1 MSWVA
6 VGSTVLTTGLGLIKG
21 AKQKKEGR
29 QIMESIKGKEVPQ
42 AVLDNKRIATQM
54 AYEGMPS
61 EQYALA
67 QKNIDRN
74 NVNAMFQS
82 NNRRGGLGLIPRI
95 LQATNDSY
103 LKLDANNAAT
113 RNQNKRTLMGVNNT
127 IGEYQNKKFEADYN
141 YGQSLIGAGNENT
154 DNAIDNAIGGLG
166 GGLSDYL
173 RQAKLMGGLGKS
185 TPADRSFRVA
195 SVQKPVPMP
204 TGRINTSLAL
214 PH

>member
-1 MSWVA
+1 
-6 VGSTVLTTGLGLIKG
+6 
-21 AKQKKEGR
+21 
-29 QIMESIKGKEVPQ
+29 
-42 AVLDNKRIATQM
+42 M

-95 LQATNDSY
+95 LQSTNDAY
-103 LKLDANNAAT
+103 LKLDANNAAV
-113 RNQNKRTLMGVNNT
+113 RNNNLKTLMGVNSD
-127 IGEYQNKKFEADYN
+127 IGAYQNKKFEADYN

-166 GGLSDYL
+166 RGLSDYL
-173 RQAKLMGGLGKS
+173 RQAKLMGGQV
-185 TPADRSFRVA
+185 RRFQ
-195 SVQKPVPMP
+195 QKNHS
-204 TGRINTSLAL
+204 GY
-214 PH
+214 